1 MSSWLKDNG
10 GTIGAVG
17 GTLAAF
23 VAVLQLFVVS
33 PMNQR
38 FNDLRAYMDQRL
50 DGVDRRIDDLT
61 THMNKRFDS
70 QDKRFDGQDGRLD
83 RLADEVA
90 ALRRLTVS
98 IGERLSRSEGQI
110 EVIREQIK
118 IVDAP

>member
-1 MSSWLKDNG
+1 MSSWLKDNR
-10 GTIGAVG
+10 GTISAVG

-61 THMNKRFDS
+61 THMNKRFD
-70 QDKRFDGQDGRLD
+70 GQDGRLD

-90 ALRRLTVS
+90 ALRRLTVG